1 MSSPERAHTR
11 YAHEAAVTFSSKG
24 MAYQGRTT
32 NLSRG
37 GLCADLADS
46 IEVGREVEINL
57 QLVFDD
63 DSQSE
68 ALQVPGRVAWCTT
81 VDEAFQVGI
90 SFRPMDAERAN
101 YLMIFLRF
109 LDDGVRPKSE
119 KRTKT
124 VDERFG

>member
-1 MSSPERAHTR
+1 MSQPERAHPR
-11 YAHEAAVTFSSKG
+11 YAHEAAVTFSLKG
-24 MAYQGRTT
+24 KAYQGRTT

-37 GLCADLADS
+37 GLCADLADA
-46 IEVGREVEINL
+46 IEVGREIDVNL

-68 ALQVPGRVAWCTT
+68 PLQVPGRVAWCTT

-109 LDDGVRPKSE
+109 LDDGVRPKIE
-119 KRTKT
+119 KRAKS